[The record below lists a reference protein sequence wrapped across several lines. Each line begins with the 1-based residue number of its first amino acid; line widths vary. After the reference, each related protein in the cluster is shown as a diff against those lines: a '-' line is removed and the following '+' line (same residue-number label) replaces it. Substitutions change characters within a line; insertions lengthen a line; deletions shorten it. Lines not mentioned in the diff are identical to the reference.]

1 MLLQK
6 YFFKGLRSLPLPLAP
21 LNANLFLFSTTRTK
35 SQFFEP
41 TPKEYL
47 GKIPLH
53 ESLEDFD
60 VIPPQKYREIIGMIS
75 EWKIKKE

>member
-6 YFFKGLRSLPLPLAP
+6 YLLRGLRNFPLPLAP
-21 LNANLFLFSTTRTK
+21 LNANLFLFSTTRAK

-53 ESLEDFD
+53 ESLEEFD
-60 VIPPQKYREIIGMIS
+60 VIPPQKYREIIG
-75 EWKIKKE
+75 E